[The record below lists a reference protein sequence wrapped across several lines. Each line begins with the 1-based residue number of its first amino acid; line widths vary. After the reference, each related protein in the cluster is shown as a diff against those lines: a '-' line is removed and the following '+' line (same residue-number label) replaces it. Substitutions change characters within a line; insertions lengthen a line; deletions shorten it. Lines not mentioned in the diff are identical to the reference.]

1 MKIIIQKAYILI
13 DEYDTPIN
21 SSYLEFGQEL
31 KEFDKVLKLF
41 RGIFGSSL
49 KGNPYLEK
57 GVITGILR
65 IAKANLFSDL
75 NNVREYTLLD
85 QKFSK
90 SYGFTQEEVDELW
103 EKLSEG
109 GEQDQCGWLR
119 DRFGVSWQII
129 PSVLGKLLSDPD
141 PKKAQRTM
149 NAMLQMRKIDIA
161 ALQQAAE

>member
-1 MKIIIQKAYILI
+1 MATASSAPTVQKITTFLTFNNQAEDAMNLYVSVFKNARVLSTSRMGEQFLTATFEI
-13 DEYDTPIN
+13 E
-21 SSYLEFGQEL
+21 GQR
-31 KEFDKVLKLF
+31 FMVLNGGESFSFSHGISLF
-41 RGIFGSSL
+41 V
-49 KGNPYLEK
+49 NCE
-57 GVITGILR
+57 
-65 IAKANLFSDL
+65 
-75 NNVREYTLLD
+75 
-85 QKFSK
+85 
-90 SYGFTQEEVDELW
+90 TQEEVDELW